1 MSEIKSY
8 EDLLIWKKGI
18 TIVKL
23 VYELVKTFPQ
33 KEIYALSSQLKRAS
47 VSIPSNIAEG
57 YGRSSTQSYIHFVS
71 ISRGSLFEL
80 ETQLSKVLTHEAE
93 INLALKSSLENQK
106 NLAPVANRLNQ
117 LFTQVAQL
125 PMNALPVTGA
135 PTVASHA
142 GAQTVIQKV
151 MAAIQSLGDQLMR
164 IQVVGDVKDVAM
176 TPAAQDLIRQ
186 QLRLHFLSA
195 RLAWL
200 SQLPQATRD
209 DLIQAEKLIAKH
221 FQAQASSV
229 VQIQKNISE
238 LRAEVSKSI
247 PVNKGQ

>member
-1 MSEIKSY
+1 MAADLDQVNTKTAKQLQSEA
-8 EDLLIWKKGI
+8 LGKGLWRALWI
-18 TIVKL
+18 AIAVCL
-23 VYELVKTFPQ
+23 VWLVIEGGFRLYNRP
-33 KEIYALSSQLKRAS
+33 AQLDAR
-47 VSIPSNIAEG
+47 V
-57 YGRSSTQSYIHFVS
+57 V
-71 ISRGSLFEL
+71 EL
-80 ETQLSKVLTHEAE
+80 ETQLAKVLTQEAE

-106 NLAPVANRLNQ
+106 NLAPVANQLNQ
-117 LFTQVAQL
+117 LLSQVAQL
-125 PMNALPVTGA
+125 PMNALPVAEATAIAINPG
-135 PTVASHA
+135 T
-142 GAQTVIQKV
+142 QTAIQKI
-151 MAAIQSLGDQLMR
+151 MSAIQSLGDQLMR

-200 SQLPQATRD
+200 SQLPQATKD

-229 VQIQKNISE
+229 VQIQKNINE

>member
-1 MSEIKSY
+1 MAADLDQVNTKTAKQVQSEA
-8 EDLLIWKKGI
+8 LGKGLWRALWI
-18 TIVKL
+18 AIAICL
-23 VYELVKTFPQ
+23 VWLVIEGGFRLYHRP
-33 KEIYALSSQLKRAS
+33 AQLD
-47 VSIPSNIAEG
+47 
-57 YGRSSTQSYIHFVS
+57 GRVA
-71 ISRGSLFEL
+71 EL
-80 ETQLSKVLTHEAE
+80 EAQLAKVLTQEAE

-106 NLAPVANRLNQ
+106 NLAPVANQLNQ
-117 LFTQVAQL
+117 LLNQVAQL
-125 PMNALPVTGA
+125 PMNALPVAAAPAIASTA
-135 PTVASHA
+135 STPTV
-142 GAQTVIQKV
+142 VQKI
-151 MAAIQSLGDQLMR
+151 MSAIQGLGDQLMR

-247 PVNKGQ
+247 PVSKGQ